1 MDLSTVNIDG
11 SKIRHSLSLQFSAVV
26 IIVPEEKKLDAIEA
40 ANKAGA
46 SGVTVL
52 KADGI
57 GLGEMSNFYRTSF
70 EANEVVLLFLLPQ
83 YLVNDVIKSIIHTL
97 HITSS
102 GKGVAFAFPLSHMK
116 GISLSKEALFKERA
130 YQIDLEKLK
139 DNIDSHNESG
149 TTSK

>member
-1 MDLSTVNIDG
+1 GRSPLIDGFGLIAFASLFPMITVMLYGVIIERIGVKSNSQIENEELLKDGLIDVDNMDLSTVNIDG

-40 ANKAGA
+40 AHKAGA

-70 EANEVVLLFLLPQ
+70 EA
-83 YLVNDVIKSIIHTL
+83 
-97 HITSS
+97 
-102 GKGVAFAFPLSHMK
+102 
-116 GISLSKEALFKERA
+116 
-130 YQIDLEKLK
+130 
-139 DNIDSHNESG
+139 
-149 TTSK
+149 